1 MDKHSDCFW
10 DYCSLCHTHTQTHVS
25 SCRYSVLVFSTGAIG
40 AHPASKLI
48 RPDPCH
54 PQRHQLYRHQPASR
68 DMMSLPPYDSTV
80 HINTHSPP
88 VPQIFGPTPSR
99 LTESSE
105 EDLSEHYWFLL
116 LLSSSYMCSQEHETT
131 PSQFEWGVCPLQS
144 QTGSR
149 EEICQSFNERCF
161 FSSFSSVPFPKV
173 PSFPPF
179 LLFLPRLSIC

>member
-1 MDKHSDCFW
+1 MP
-10 DYCSLCHTHTQTHVS
+10 HTHTYVS

-40 AHPASKLI
+40 AHPASELI

-116 LLSSSYMCSQEHETT
+116 LLSSSYMRSQEHETT
-131 PSQFEWGVCPLQS
+131 PSQFEWRVCPFAVSNRIPGRDLPIFQRTLLFFLI
-144 QTGSR
+144 QFCPIPKGP
-149 EEICQSFNERCF
+149 F
-161 FSSFSSVPFPKV
+161 FSAFPSLPSSSFH
-173 PSFPPF
+173 
-179 LLFLPRLSIC
+179 LLS